1 MFKSL
6 RAQLLIWV
14 ILIETVILLFAG
26 AVQYHQ
32 KRVASAI
39 DLNKQCE
46 MTANRL
52 SLVLPAALYS
62 FEDAQVARAL
72 TAEMDNHN
80 LREILIVNKG
90 KVSGFVRDA
99 EWKVIAASVS
109 AELSPDFATQLVYVS
124 GKSKEDMGELQV
136 FADSRFIDANLRK
149 ELNQTVLLILILDI
163 CVLLLLSLI
172 LGRKVVR
179 PMQYIASTMQE
190 LASSRNASL
199 RLQVAGANEIVAVE
213 ESINAMLEANQ
224 QAAMVAEK
232 LGQGDLTVHVV
243 PVSNEDTMGHAQKQ
257 MMSNLTELLTEIS
270 KVSAA
275 LSDGAEDVSSASD
288 ALSSQTTGEAASVQ
302 QIGSSL
308 ADIASRARS
317 NAEKSET
324 VRLLSREAR
333 DAATYGN
340 QQMGQMIGSMKEISS
355 ASSQIAK
362 VIKVIDDIAFQ
373 TNLLALNAAVEAAR
387 AGRHGKGFAVVAD
400 EVRNLAGRS
409 ARAASET
416 SELIEGTVE
425 KVRAGTEIAAKT
437 NEGLQTIVQAVIKT
451 SDLIEGIAAAS
462 KEQASGVEQISAGI
476 VSIESS
482 TQKNCAT
489 SEETAAAAQELSRLA
504 RRLRELLG
512 RFKLGDS
519 SERELTSD
527 LSPAKVRLLTR

>member
-6 RAQLLIWV
+6 RVQLLIWV

-26 AVQYHQ
+26 AVQYNQ
-32 KRVASAI
+32 KRIAAAI
-39 DLNKQCE
+39 DLKKQCE
-46 MTANRL
+46 MTAHRL

-72 TAEMDNHN
+72 TAEMDNQN
-80 LREILIVNKG
+80 LRELLIVTKG
-90 KVSGFVRDA
+90 KVNGFMRDA
-99 EWKVIAASVS
+99 QWKVVPASISV
-109 AELSPDFATQLVYVS
+109 ELTPDFSSQLVYVN
-124 GKSKEDMGELQV
+124 GKNKEEMGELQV
-136 FADSRFIDANLRK
+136 FAESKFIDADLKK
-149 ELNQTVLLILILDI
+149 ELNQTILLILILDI
-163 CVLLLLSLI
+163 CVALLLSLI

-199 RLQVAGANEIVAVE
+199 RLQVSGANEIVAVE

-224 QAAMVAEK
+224 QAAMVAER

-243 PVSNEDTMGHAQKQ
+243 PVSSQDTMGHAQKK

-275 LSDGAEDVSSASD
+275 LSDGAEDVSCASD

-340 QQMGQMIGSMKEISS
+340 EQMGQMVGSMSEISA
-355 ASSQIAK
+355 ASRQIAK

-416 SELIEGTVE
+416 SELIEVTVE
-425 KVRAGTEIAAKT
+425 KVRVGTEIATKT

-451 SDLIEGIAAAS
+451 SDLIEEIASAS
-462 KEQASGVEQISAGI
+462 KEQAFGVEQISTGV

-512 RFKLGDS
+512 RFKLGEDS
-519 SERELTSD
+519 VPELAQITP
-527 LSPAKVRLLTR
+527 PANLRLLTR